1 MSLSRSDIERRA
13 DERLG
18 IASLTPMQAAVA
30 ECSLP
35 LYLRL
40 IAPTG
45 SGKTLAFAIPLL
57 QAASTGA
64 SLRAAVM
71 VPTRELALQVYDVVR
86 RLAYPDVR
94 TVALYGG
101 HAMEA
106 EVNELRADP
115 QAIVATPGRLL
126 DHVTRGDVDLAGVS
140 MLVLDEYDK
149 AIDLGFY
156 RQMKALVGRMPSLRS
171 IVLTSATA
179 ATELPD
185 FLSGHTFRTLDYSA
199 SGQVAAPDIRFRRV
213 DSPAADKAETL
224 AALLADLHGRRTIVF
239 VNHREAAE
247 RLYKYLK
254 GLDSRYPVALYHG
267 GLDQDKREQALVLFA
282 NGTCPVLVSTDLGAR
297 GLDIDGVDAVVHYHL
312 PVSEEAMT
320 HRNGRTARMGAS
332 GDAYAII
339 SDKDRVPDFFP
350 ALDTY
355 WPANGTEVDNG
366 TPGTGGK
373 NGTTGTATLYI
384 NAGRKE
390 KISRGDVAGY
400 IIRQGGLTAPEVG
413 QIDIKDHC
421 AYVAVPA
428 DKVES
433 VLTRLA
439 GARIKNVRVRVSRVD
454 T

>member
-1 MSLSRSDIERRA
+1 MQLTRSDIERRA
-13 DERLG
+13 AERLG
-18 IASLTPMQAAVA
+18 IAALTPMQVAVS
-30 ECSLP
+30 EYRLP
-35 LYLRL
+35 MHLRL

-45 SGKTLAFAIPLL
+45 SGKTLAYAIPLL
-57 QAASTGA
+57 QAASAGRGA
-64 SLRAAVM
+64 RAVVI

-86 RLAYPDVR
+86 RLAYPEVR

-106 EVNELRADP
+106 EMNELRADP
-115 QAIVATPGRLL
+115 QLIVATPGRLL
-126 DHVTRGDVDLAGVS
+126 DHVTRGDIDLAGTG

-156 RQMKALVGRMPSLRS
+156 RQMKALVGRMKALRS
-171 IVLTSATA
+171 IILTSATSDA
-179 ATELPD
+179 GLPD
-185 FLSGHTFRTLDYSA
+185 FLDGYTFRTLDYSGGGHA
-199 SGQVAAPDIRFRRV
+199 TVPDIRFRRV
-213 DSPAADKAETL
+213 DSPAADKADTL
-224 AALLADLHGRRTIVF
+224 ATLLRDLHGKRTIVF

-254 GLDSRYPVALYHG
+254 GLDKSYPVALYHG
-267 GLDQDKREQALVLFA
+267 ALDQDKREQALVLFA

-297 GLDIDGVDAVVHYHL
+297 GLDIDGVDAVVHYHI
-312 PVSEEAMT
+312 PVSEETMT

-332 GDAYAII
+332 GDAFAII
-339 SDKDRVPDFFP
+339 SDKDKLPDFFP

-355 WPANGTEVDNG
+355 WPGSISSPSDGGANG
-366 TPGTGGK
+366 
-373 NGTTGTATLYI
+373 TGTATLYI

-413 QIDIKDHC
+413 QIDVKDHC

-428 DKVES
+428 DKAAATLNS
-433 VLTRLA
+433 LA
-439 GARIKNVRVRVSRVD
+439 GAKIKNVRVRVSRID